1 MSYEAQ
7 VWLSWWQFPGLEKKP
22 KILSSF
28 TLTAQSRQN
37 IGSRSDQQVNDTD
50 KRAYSHIHPPQS
62 C

>member
-1 MSYEAQ
+1 MAFMMTVSR
-7 VWLSWWQFPGLEKKP
+7 FKKKP